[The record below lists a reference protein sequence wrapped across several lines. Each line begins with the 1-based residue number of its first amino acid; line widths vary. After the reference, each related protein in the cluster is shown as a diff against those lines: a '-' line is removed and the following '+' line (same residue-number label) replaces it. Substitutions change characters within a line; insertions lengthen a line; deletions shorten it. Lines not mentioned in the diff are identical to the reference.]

1 MFRNMKNIG
10 VIVIC
15 IAFLMGAALY
25 NGYPLVTSDTG
36 TYINS
41 AFTGEVAR
49 DRPFGYSILIAVSS
63 LKFSLWMTVI
73 VQCAILYFLIFRLS
87 KLIIGARAKEI
98 WIQMLVFAACSML
111 SGVSWYAGMIMPDL
125 FTAVG
130 GLAFLLFALDDA
142 LRKRIIYS
150 LLLMFSITT
159 HTSNLL
165 IFTVLALALLLYFF
179 WFQKD
184 LLKRGLMLAGICISC
199 WLFVP
204 LLHFSVDRSFQVNKS
219 THVFLTG
226 RFLETGTLQRYLRK
240 ECASDPIGL
249 CNYKDNLPKNAI
261 EFIWNDQSPL
271 YKTNGW
277 DDPEHEYRTMTRKIL
292 TNPKYCFQ
300 FLYSSLFSSLSQL
313 IQTDVGDGLT
323 PHIAESNPYWKM
335 VQYYKYELPTYL
347 NSLQNTSRLRYSKS
361 NVRYQWIVVL
371 SLIYLLWLFSGQKRI
386 QLSSEDKLMLFIF
399 LSLVIANAFVTATFG
414 NVLARL
420 QSRVVWLIPLM
431 GILFAVK
438 YHLPEKWRSSL
449 NN

>member
-1 MFRNMKNIG
+1 MFRNLKNTG
-10 VIVIC
+10 VFFIC

-41 AFTGEVAR
+41 AFTLEVAR
-49 DRPFGYSILIAVSS
+49 DRPFGYSLLIALSS
-63 LKFSLWMTVI
+63 LSFSLWLTVI
-73 VQCAILYFLIFRLS
+73 CQCVILYFLMRRLS
-87 KLIIGARAKEI
+87 KLVIGRKSNAI
-98 WIQMLVFAACSML
+98 WSQILLFASCSAL
-111 SGVSWYAGMIMPDL
+111 TGVSWYAGMIMPDL
-125 FTAVG
+125 FIAVG
-130 GLAFLLFALDDA
+130 GLAFLLFVLDES
-142 LRKRIIYS
+142 LRMRVIYAI
-150 LLLMFSITT
+150 LLVFSIST
-159 HTSNLL
+159 HTSHLL
-165 IFTVLALALLLYFF
+165 IFSILSLVLLLYFY

-184 LLKRGLMLAGICISC
+184 HLKRGLMLTGICMSC
-199 WLFVP
+199 WLIVP
-204 LLHFSVDRSFQVNKS
+204 LMHFSVDRSFQVNKS

-240 ECASDPIGL
+240 ECESNPIGL

-277 DDPEHEYRTMTRKIL
+277 DDSEHEYRKMTRDIL
-292 TNPKYCFQ
+292 TTPKYCFQ
-300 FLYSSLFSSLSQL
+300 FLYSSFFSSLSQL

-323 PHIAESNPYWKM
+323 PHIAESNPYWKI

-347 NSLQNTSRLRYSKS
+347 NSLQNTSRLKYSRS
-361 NVRYQWIVVL
+361 NNRYQWVVIL
-371 SLIYLLWLFSGQKRI
+371 SLLYLSWLYFGQKRI
-386 QLSSEDKLMLFIF
+386 QLSSEDKLMLFII

-431 GILFAVK
+431 GILFGLK
-438 YHLPEKWRSSL
+438 YHLPIKWESNL
-449 NN
+449 IQ